1 MCSNGNFL
9 LYDYNYPATWV
20 LGRVEYHTY
29 FETQVYDYQFID
41 QVYYYHAPTCS
52 L

>member
-1 MCSNGNFL
+1 MEIFFFTITIIL
-9 LYDYNYPATWV
+9 L